1 VEKTQLEGGEEYD
14 EEHEEEHYVDE
25 EYLEYMYGD

>member
-1 VEKTQLEGGEEYD
+1 VSKTELEGGEEYD
-14 EEHEEEHYVDE
+14 EEQEYEHHVDE